1 MVPPSEPDTLSV
13 LGQQP
18 LPEKAIQRT
27 TRFESFIQADTERL
41 AESAETAAKTPAW
54 GVSG

>member
-1 MVPPSEPDTLSV
+1 MVPPSEPDTLCV
-13 LGQQP
+13 HCQQP
-18 LPEKAIQRT
+18 LAEKAIQRT

-41 AESAETAAKTPAW
+41 AEGVDTAANTPAW